1 MQCIL
6 LTTFFKP
13 RCHDNKSKLRKLKS
27 TLEFNVRLQEFV
39 ELIKSDRKM
48 EAVLHARKF
57 LAAEAA
63 SDAEQLTKVQ
73 KACALL
79 AYSPKESQIH
89 PYR

>member
-1 MQCIL
+1 M
-6 LTTFFKP
+6 
-13 RCHDNKSKLRKLKS
+13 KS

-48 EAVLHARKF
+48 EAVLHARKY
-57 LAAEAA
+57 LAIE
-63 SDAEQLTKVQ
+63 DADQLTKVQ

-89 PYR
+89 PYRYATTHSYSEIVPK